1 MLYTSIYNFVTQ
13 TEKKEQQMHNHYR
26 DDADSEDSANGS
38 ATNEEHEDKAD
49 CDVQESVHVEKW
61 PLPIIDLHP
70 HSTTIWIWT

>member
-1 MLYTSIYNFVTQ
+1 VTQ

-49 CDVQESVHVEKW
+49 CDVQESVHVEK
-61 PLPIIDLHP
+61 
-70 HSTTIWIWT
+70 